1 MSGLMI
7 LENFS
12 MQVRFCDFE
21 NLQETNITHYWR
33 SNYLRILALS
43 VNHTLIILNTN
54 MKRCHSILY
63 ILVIAIIDL
72 TCSVVGL
79 YNFKL
84 KKVDKFEFHMLSDEF
99 ILPRVLG
106 FMTMNIVISNFDTAN
121 NFVITQMKE
130 KLDQQN
136 IFKIILENLQE
147 SIIICSKNEI
157 EYINDHLF
165 YQISVPL

>member
-1 MSGLMI
+1 M
-7 LENFS
+7 
-12 MQVRFCDFE
+12 
-21 NLQETNITHYWR
+21 
-33 SNYLRILALS
+33 
-43 VNHTLIILNTN
+43 
-54 MKRCHSILY
+54 Y

-136 IFKIILENLQE
+136 IFKIILENL
-147 SIIICSKNEI
+147 
-157 EYINDHLF
+157 
-165 YQISVPL
+165 